1 MIASGTEFTEAR
13 LDRLD
18 VPAYLRR
25 RELIERSRRLV
36 DQWNREEDEW
46 LAGYLR
52 KLNANR
58 KRVEALEQQAEN
70 DRSDEK

>member
-1 MIASGTEFTEAR
+1 MIASAPDFTEAL

-36 DQWNREEDEW
+36 DQWYREEDEW

-58 KRVEALEQQAEN
+58 KRVETLER
-70 DRSDEK
+70 DRSDEQ